1 MNHSR
6 WNLKP
11 PLPAEDLST
20 HGEHPPLVAQLL
32 YNRGLGDPCQAE
44 LFLTADSR
52 LSADPFLLPD
62 MHQAVS
68 RIHQALLS
76 GEKIA
81 VYGDFDADGITAT
94 AVLVKGLTALG
105 GQITPYIPHRLTEGY
120 GLKEAA
126 LEKLHKG
133 GINLVISVDC
143 GITAL
148 PEIKKANRMGLDI
161 VITDHHTPLD
171 ELPAA
176 VASVNPKRADSAY
189 PTGDLAG
196 VGVAYK
202 LVQALYNGSG
212 KESQAEDLLDLVA
225 IGTVADIMPLTGEN
239 RFLVK
244 EGLVKLN
251 AAPRLGIGHLMNQA
265 RLDKGCLDAKSISWV
280 LAPRLNAAGRLEHA
294 MTSYRLLTTDSAAE
308 AQELASWLE
317 TKNAERQKL
326 TARFLEKAREQVPAA
341 GIGPLLFTSDS
352 ECPAGILGLVAGRLS
367 DEFYRPIVSVRVG
380 EHVSTG
386 SCRSIP
392 EFNIT
397 AAITKCSELL
407 THFGGHAQAAG
418 FTLPTENLP
427 RLKECLTETAAEQLA
442 GVDLRPHLDIDM
454 EVRLSQLNG
463 ATLDTI
469 QRLAPFGAGNPEP
482 VFLSRNVSIAEC
494 RSMGAS
500 GQHLKLKLKQAA
512 SCWAGVCFRLGE
524 AMAEVRQSPLDLVYN
539 LELDR
544 WHGVDTLRLNI
555 LDFAPSDK
563 II

>member
-1 MNHSR
+1 LNHSR

-20 HGEHPPLVAQLL
+20 HSELPPLVAQLL
-32 YNRGLGDPCQAE
+32 YNRGLGDPRQAE

-68 RIHQALLS
+68 RIYRALLC

-94 AVLVKGLTALG
+94 AVLVKGLTTLG
-105 GQITPYIPHRLTEGY
+105 GQVTPYIPHRLTEGY

-133 GINLVISVDC
+133 GISLVISVDC

-148 PEIKKANRMGLDI
+148 PEVKKANRMGLDI
-161 VITDHHTPLD
+161 IITDHHTPLE
-171 ELPAA
+171 ELPTA
-176 VASVNPKRADSAY
+176 VASVNPKRTDSAY
-189 PTGDLAG
+189 PSNDLAG

-202 LVQALYNGSG
+202 LVQALYSGSG

-251 AAPRLGIGHLMNQA
+251 AAPRLGISHLMNQA
-265 RLDKGCLDAKSISWV
+265 RLDKGRLDAKSISWV

-294 MTSYRLLTTDSAAE
+294 MTSYRLLTTASTAE

-326 TARFLEKAREQVPAA
+326 TARFLDKAKKQVTAA
-341 GIGPLLFTSDS
+341 GIGPLLFSTDND
-352 ECPAGILGLVAGRLS
+352 CPAGILGLVAGRLAE
-367 DEFYRPIVSVRVG
+367 EFYRPTVSVRVG

-397 AAITKCSELL
+397 AAITECSELL

-427 RLKECLTETAAEQLA
+427 RLKECLTETATAQLA

-454 EVRLSQLNG
+454 EVSLSQLNG
-463 ATLDTI
+463 ATLEAI

-500 GQHLKLKLKQAA
+500 GQHLKLKLKQGK

-524 AMAEVRQSPLDLVYN
+524 AMTEVRQSPLDLVYN

-544 WHGVDTLRLNI
+544 WRGVDTLRLNI
-555 LDFAPSDK
+555 LDFAPSEK
-563 II
+563 IV

>member
-1 MNHSR
+1 
-6 WNLKP
+6 
-11 PLPAEDLST
+11 
-20 HGEHPPLVAQLL
+20 VAQLL

-44 LFLTADSR
+44 LFLTADRR

-68 RIHQALLS
+68 RIYRALLS
-76 GEKIA
+76 GEKMA

-94 AVLVKGLTALG
+94 AVLVKGLTVLD
-105 GQITPYIPHRLTEGY
+105 GQVTPYIPHRLTEGY

-133 GINLVISVDC
+133 GISLVISADC

-148 PEIKKANRMGLDI
+148 PEVKKANRMGLDI
-161 VITDHHTPLD
+161 VITDHHTAPD
-171 ELPAA
+171 ELPVA

-189 PTGDLAG
+189 PTAELAG

-202 LVQALYNGSG
+202 LLQALYSGSG
-212 KESQAEDLLDLVA
+212 KESRLEDLLDLVA

-239 RFLVK
+239 RYLVK
-244 EGLVKLN
+244 EGLKRIN
-251 AAPRLGIGHLMNQA
+251 DAPRLGISHLLDQT
-265 RLDKGCLDAKSISWV
+265 RLDRGRLDTKSISWV

-294 MTSYRLLTTDSAAE
+294 MTSYRLLTTDSAVE

-326 TARFLEKAREQVPAA
+326 TARFLEKAREQVATA
-341 GIGPLLFTSDS
+341 GIGPLLITSNT
-352 ECPAGILGLVAGRLS
+352 ECPVGILGLVAGRLAE
-367 DEFYRPIVSVRVG
+367 EFYRPTVAIKVG
-380 EHVSTG
+380 QHVSTG

-397 AAITKCSELL
+397 AAISKCSELL

-442 GVDLRPHLDIDM
+442 GIDLRPHLDIDM
-454 EVRLSQLNG
+454 EVKLGQLNG

-494 RSMGAS
+494 RSMGSS
-500 GQHLKLKLKQAA
+500 GQHLKLKLKQSE
-512 SCWAGVCFRLGE
+512 SCWDGVCFRMGE

-544 WHGVDTLRLNI
+544 WRGVDTLRLNI
-555 LDFAPSDK
+555 LDFAPSEK
-563 II
+563 IV